1 MKKPSV
7 KKKSVVENK
16 PTNKKKPFVIT
27 KPFKVT
33 LRVRM
38 IVFPLVLL
46 LIGVMAIGIL
56 SSSITKSN
64 LTSEAKRQVAFLTER
79 FTDRLTA
86 NSATLSVVDIQMQ
99 ERIKTAANVILALEA
114 PTNSQLIRLAQQLDT
129 TEISILDET
138 GQVIFSTVSK
148 ELDQKLPATSK
159 GWQILKQ
166 IENIAFDPIVVDEAT
181 KSPVL
186 YGYHKSPLG
195 VIRIGV
201 SAIRQDYLQKLFSFE
216 NMLSEMTAANE
227 ILSAGIYDEK
237 GNVIVS
243 GVNKKNFK
251 LPNLKEDQL
260 KLEKSWSSG
269 TKVTTVVTEVQGTD
283 HYLQLISPVYT
294 DAQKKKI
301 YAYFVMAYSM
311 DEVDGAIA
319 TNRLIIY
326 SVAATIFAILGI
338 YLFMTSRG
346 VVSGLNHVKAAL
358 TAMADGSFDRSQV
371 IKGTQ
376 LKNEI
381 GDMAR
386 AALLLRDEMA
396 SVIEDV
402 TLVSASLDEAAAM
415 MLETAKQ
422 STESG
427 RQMEQTVDQI
437 ADGANGQAE
446 ETQQG
451 HSIMQSLEG
460 RLSDISRQMEQLKVV
475 SQTAQSEKEAGL
487 QRLQTLSEQSVTSL
501 EATYTVRDVI
511 LQTQSS
517 ADSIVKASS
526 QIQQISTQTNLLAL
540 NAAIEA
546 ARAGEAGRGFSVVAD
561 EIRKLAEE
569 STRFTKEINTV
580 IVDLTNKTKHAV
592 AQIETLEAQVHTQ
605 QESVQSTQQRFEGI
619 SQALEAISQATGVV
633 QETQGQIKENSDE
646 VMTIMTHL
654 SAISEENAASTEEA
668 AASITQ
674 QVDAMKDIV
683 KASENLSETASKLIE
698 HMKKFKV

>member
-1 MKKPSV
+1 M
-7 KKKSVVENK
+7 
-16 PTNKKKPFVIT
+16 KKPFVIS
-27 KPFKVT
+27 

-64 LTSEAKRQVAFLTER
+64 LTSESKRQVAFLTER

-114 PTNSQLIRLAQQLDT
+114 PTTSQLVRLAQQLDT

-138 GQVIFSTVSK
+138 GLVILSTVSTQ
-148 ELDQKLPATSK
+148 LDQKLPATSK

-166 IENIAFDPIVVDEAT
+166 IETVAFDPIVVDEAT

-186 YGYHKSPLG
+186 YGFRKSPLG

-201 SAIRQDYLQKLFSFE
+201 SAVRQDYLQKLFSFE
-216 NMLSEMTAANE
+216 NMLSEMTASNE

-237 GNVIVS
+237 GNIIVS

-251 LPNLKEDQL
+251 LPNLKVDQL

-269 TKVTTVVTEVQGTD
+269 TQAKTVISEVRGTE

-311 DEVDGAIA
+311 NEVDRAIA
-319 TNRLIIY
+319 TNRFIIY

-338 YLFMTSRG
+338 YLFVTSSR
-346 VVSGLNHVKAAL
+346 VVTGLNHVKVAL
-358 TAMADGSFDRSQV
+358 TSMAEGSFDRSQV
-371 IKGTQ
+371 IKGTK

-386 AALLLRDEMA
+386 AAMLLRDEMA
-396 SVIEDV
+396 TVIEDV
-402 TLVSASLDEAAAM
+402 ILVSGSLDEAAAM
-415 MLETAKQ
+415 MLDTAKQ

-451 HSIMQSLEG
+451 HSIMQNLEG
-460 RLSDISRQMEQLKVV
+460 RLGAISQQMDQLKVV
-475 SQTAQSEKEAGL
+475 SLTAQSEKMAGS
-487 QRLQTLSEQSVTSL
+487 QRLQALSEQALTSL
-501 EATYTVRDVI
+501 EATYAVRDVI

-517 ADSIVKASS
+517 ADSIVQASS
-526 QIQQISTQTNLLAL
+526 KIQQISTQTNLLAL

-546 ARAGEAGRGFSVVAD
+546 ARAGEAGKGFSVVAD

-569 STRFTKEINTV
+569 SSRFTKEINTV
-580 IVDLTNKTKHAV
+580 IMDLTSKTKHAV
-592 AQIETLEAQVHTQ
+592 VQIETLEAQVHSQ
-605 QESVQSTQQRFEGI
+605 QESVASTQQRFEGI
-619 SQALEAISQATGVV
+619 SDALEAISEATGVV

-646 VMTIMTHL
+646 VMSIMTHL

-668 AASITQ
+668 AAAITQ

-683 KASENLSETASKLIE
+683 KASEDLNQTARKLIE
-698 HMKKFKV
+698 HMKRFKV